1 MFDDLLKEVFLFL
14 PAIVMTQVLA
24 LAATVFVWSL
34 GVFAG
39 LGLLFGV
46 LWKTFAFI
54 ALIIAILAVGQVKAK
69 GLDKP

>member
-1 MFDDLLKEVFLFL
+1 MFDDLLKELFLFL

-34 GVFAG
+34 GTLAGMVLVFS
-39 LGLLFGV
+39 V